1 MKLVEMQVDAQ
12 DVADQNVIDRKEV
25 GLGVHHDDEARIF
38 FADKI
43 LGDVELGIPGWNPG
57 HLQERSPDAG
67 VVVVVMHSHR
77 QSGATP

>member
-1 MKLVEMQVDAQ
+1 MKPVEMQVDAQ

-25 GLGVHHDDEARIF
+25 GLNVHHDDEARIF

-43 LGDVELGIPGWNPG
+43 LEDVELGIPGWNPG
-57 HLQERSPDAG
+57 RLQERSPDG
-67 VVVVVMHSHR
+67 VVVVVMHSDR